1 MDYEQRAKVLQDHK
15 SFGNSRGAISEFIV
29 PHLLKLYGSRATA
42 RPFFF
47 VNHESNRVVCEGK
60 SFEGQGSDR
69 ERWRDCAYGS
79 AVAAKIII
87 WRHGE

>member
-1 MDYEQRAKVLQDHK
+1 MFHWCNSFTLQRIPTAGK
-15 SFGNSRGAISEFIV
+15 GI
-29 PHLLKLYGSRATA
+29 A
-42 RPFFF
+42 RPQIFRKLQRSDLRIHRPPPPQIDM
-47 VNHESNRVVCEGK
+47 NLTSRVR
-60 SFEGQGSDR
+60 GSER